1 MTREEAIAAAPFTQR
16 EYWVQ
21 LVFLV
26 FYAGAVA
33 FALWAMHIQNVAAKS
48 CEGAIT
54 FLGIG
59 LVLVSTAQGL
69 ERLISPIRAA
79 ERSASFA
86 LRLNGAVK
94 RIFRAVQVVSIV
106 YQCSI
111 AILLISH
118 PRSRYLLLVL
128 CSCSW
133 LMTQIFR
140 DLVGR
145 RAEEEAGTWPQ
156 PRDSNEWKALHS
168 DHWGVTDRFNARS

>member
-1 MTREEAIAAAPFTQR
+1 MTREEAITAAPFTQR

-21 LVFLV
+21 LVFC
-26 FYAGAVA
+26 AGVVTV
-33 FALWAMHIQNVAAKS
+33 ALWAMHIQNVAAKS
-48 CEGAIT
+48 REGALT
-54 FLGIG
+54 FLVIG
-59 LVLVSTAQGL
+59 LVPVLTAQAL

-86 LRLNGAVK
+86 LRLNGAEE
-94 RIFRAVQVVSIV
+94 RFFRAVRVVSIV

-128 CSCSW
+128 SSCSG

-145 RAEEEAGTWPQ
+145 RVEEEVGTWPQ
-156 PRDSNEWKALHS
+156 PRDSNEWKTLHS
-168 DHWGVTDRFNARS
+168 DHWGATDRFNARS